1 MSRWRYGCDVPSEQ
15 STSGRGEEL
24 TGGRA
29 RVQSVPYKGPLPDL
43 PSQPDQHRRV
53 LDAAE
58 VQAMLTPRARAQQP
72 LVEAADRIQVLVR
85 EREYGGFGVLALED
99 DPPSVVLFWKG
110 PLPRPV
116 QHLVDEL
123 RSTVRVEVRDAIYSR
138 DELRD
143 EARRIIPADRSNIG
157 VKIWGVG
164 PLNDCSGLSVVIDR
178 STDLARAKREVTS
191 HMKLEFSFGGP
202 IIAL

>member
-1 MSRWRYGCDVPSEQ
+1 
-15 STSGRGEEL
+15 
-24 TGGRA
+24 
-29 RVQSVPYKGPLPDL
+29 
-43 PSQPDQHRRV
+43 
-53 LDAAE
+53 
-58 VQAMLTPRARAQQP
+58 MLTPRARAQQP
-72 LVEAADRIQVLVR
+72 LVEAADRIQVLLR
-85 EREYGGFGVLALED
+85 EREYGGFGMLAVED

-143 EARRIIPADRSNIG
+143 EANRIIPADRSNLS

-164 PLNDCSGLSVVIDR
+164 PLNDCSGLNVMIDR
-178 STDLARAKREVTS
+178 ATDLARAERVIRS
-191 HMKLEFSFGGP
+191 RMKLEFSVGGP

>member
-1 MSRWRYGCDVPSEQ
+1 
-15 STSGRGEEL
+15 
-24 TGGRA
+24 
-29 RVQSVPYKGPLPDL
+29 
-43 PSQPDQHRRV
+43 
-53 LDAAE
+53 
-58 VQAMLTPRARAQQP
+58 MLTPRERAQQP
-72 LVEAADRIQVLVR
+72 LVEAGDRIQVLVR
-85 EREYGGFGVLALED
+85 ERDYGGFGVLALED

-110 PLPRPV
+110 PLPQPV

-178 STDLARAKREVTS
+178 SADLASAKREITS
-191 HMKLEFSFGGP
+191 PMKLEFSFGGP